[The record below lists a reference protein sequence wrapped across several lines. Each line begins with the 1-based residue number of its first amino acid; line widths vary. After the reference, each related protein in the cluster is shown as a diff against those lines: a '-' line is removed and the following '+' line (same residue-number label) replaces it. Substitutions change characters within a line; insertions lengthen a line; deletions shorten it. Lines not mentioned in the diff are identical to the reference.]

1 MDKSKMNKNKIVTLC
16 ISLTTVLALAILLPA
31 SAQQET
37 SQQMKSSIAA
47 DGNVK
52 LPQPSLKSSVSI
64 EQALSE
70 RRSLRAYKDQPIAL
84 NELSQLLWAA
94 QGITEPVKG
103 LRTAPSPM
111 AMYTLKVYAI
121 TLNVNGI
128 AQGAYRY
135 EPKTHELILISKG
148 DKREDVKRP
157 APTAEQAAI
166 AAKLGHA
173 DPFPTTPLVFVITGD
188 GTKTKNSSLYYLE
201 AGHVAQNIVLQCA
214 SLGMGGVTTMASY
227 NADKLKT
234 LLKMSADE
242 VPIYSIPVGKK

>member
-1 MDKSKMNKNKIVTLC
+1 MRTKKSVGYFI
-16 ISLTTVLALAILLPA
+16 ISTVICF
-31 SAQQET
+31 
-37 SQQMKSSIAA
+37 SIAFA
-47 DGNVK
+47 SINIAEEGDVK
-52 LPQPSLKSSVSI
+52 LPQPSLKSDISI
-64 EQALSE
+64 EKALSE
-70 RRSLRAYKDQPIAL
+70 RRSLRTYKDQPITL
-84 NELSQLLWAA
+84 HELSQLLWAA

-111 AMYTLKVYAI
+111 AMFTLKVYAI
-121 TLNVNGI
+121 PLNVNGI
-128 AQGAYRY
+128 ARGAYRY

-188 GTKTKNSSLYYLE
+188 GAKTKNSALYYLE
-201 AGHVAQNIVLQCA
+201 AGHVAENILLQCV

-227 NADKLKT
+227 NADKLKA
-234 LLKMSADE
+234 LLKIADDE
-242 VPIYSIPVGKK
+242 VLIYSIPVGKK

>member
-1 MDKSKMNKNKIVTLC
+1 MDKHKMNRIKITALC
-16 ISLTTVLALAILLPA
+16 ISLIVVFAFGILTQA
-31 SAQQET
+31 SGQQ
-37 SQQMKSSIAA
+37 QASIES
-47 DGNVK
+47 GGEIK
-52 LPQPSLKSSVSI
+52 LPQPSYKSNVSI

-70 RRSLRAYKDQPIAL
+70 RRSLRTFKNQSISL
-84 NELSQLLWAA
+84 SEVSQLLWAA
-94 QGITEPVKG
+94 QGITEPAKG

-111 AMYTLKVYAI
+111 ATYTLKVYAVA
-121 TLNVNGI
+121 LNVSGM

-135 EPKTHELILISKG
+135 EPKTHELVLISKG

-157 APTAEQAAI
+157 APTAEQAAV

-173 DPFPTTPLVFVITGD
+173 DPFPTTPLVIVITGD
-188 GTKTKNSSLYYLE
+188 SAKTKNSSLFYLE
-201 AGHVAQNIVLQCA
+201 AGHVAQNIVLQCV

-234 LLKMSADE
+234 LLKLAEDE

>member
-1 MDKSKMNKNKIVTLC
+1 MDKLKMNKKKIMALC
-16 ISLTTVLALAILLPA
+16 ISLTAVLAFAILHPA
-31 SAQQET
+31 LAQQQT
-37 SQQMKSSIAA
+37 SRQKNSSIAA
-47 DGNVK
+47 EGDVK
-52 LPQPSLKSSVSI
+52 LPQPSLKSNVSI

-70 RRSLRAYKDQPIAL
+70 RRSLRTYKDQSITL

-111 AMYTLKVYAI
+111 AMFTLKVYAV

-128 AQGAYRY
+128 ARGAYRY
-135 EPKTHELILISKG
+135 EPETHKLILISIG

-173 DPFPTTPLVFVITGD
+173 DPFPTTPLVLVITAD
-188 GTKTKNSSLYYLE
+188 GTKTKNSSLFYLE
-201 AGHVAQNIVLQCA
+201 AGHVAQNIVLQCV

-242 VPIYSIPVGKK
+242 VPVYSIPVGKK

>member
-1 MDKSKMNKNKIVTLC
+1 MKTKKNVRYFIILTVVC
-16 ISLTTVLALAILLPA
+16 VSISFA
-31 SAQQET
+31 SV
-37 SQQMKSSIAA
+37 SIAA
-47 DGNVK
+47 EGDVK
-52 LPQPSLKSSVSI
+52 LPQPSLKSDVSI
-64 EQALSE
+64 EEALSG
-70 RRSLRAYKDQPIAL
+70 RRSLRTYKNQPITL

-94 QGITEPVKG
+94 QGITEPVKS

-111 AMYTLKVYAI
+111 AMFTLKVYAI

-188 GTKTKNSSLYYLE
+188 GAKTKNSSLYYLE
-201 AGHVAQNIVLQCA
+201 AGHAAQNILLQCV

-227 NADKLKT
+227 NADKLKA
-234 LLKMSADE
+234 LLKMADDE
-242 VPIYSIPVGKK
+242 APIYSIPVGKK